1 MARNKYP
8 EETVNK
14 IIEVSLKLFI
24 QKGYESTSI
33 QDIINELGG
42 LTKGAIYHHFKSK
55 DEIFVAVAHHIYKD
69 IEAHLT
75 IIRDDPTMTGCQK
88 LKALFH
94 SSLENSAQDEMF
106 AIAPRLL
113 ENPPFLAL
121 QMKNAVEEAAPR
133 FIQPVLEQGIADGSI
148 QTDSPQ
154 ELAEV
159 LMLLSNVWLNPMIF
173 VATPREML
181 GRCRFFQKILLSLG
195 LDVID
200 DKMLD
205 RIQQYAALYELKQT
219 KS

>member
-14 IIEVSLKLFI
+14 IIEVSLRLFI

-55 DEIFVAVAHHIYKD
+55 DEIFVAVANHIYKD

-75 IIRDDPTMTGCQK
+75 IIRDDPTMTGREK

-106 AIAPRLL
+106 AIAPNLL

-121 QMKNAVEEAAPR
+121 QLRNAVEEAAPLY
-133 FIQPVLEQGIADGSI
+133 IQPVLEQGIADGSI
-148 QTDSPQ
+148 QTDSPR

-159 LMLLSNVWLNPMIF
+159 LMLLSNIWLNPMIF
-173 VATPREML
+173 VANPVEMFN
-181 GRCRFFQKILLSLG
+181 RCRFFQKLLLG
-195 LDVID
+195 LGIDVID
-200 DKMLD
+200 DVMLE
-205 RIQQYAALYELKQT
+205 RIQQYARLYELKNQ